1 MNEISIPIRLRLRVF
16 GEEVEFLTYSS
27 NTIENLLTQLTE
39 RTGLDPKSFKVKA
52 LEESKIRRIDNKLNN
67 K

>member
-1 MNEISIPIRLRLRVF
+1 M
-16 GEEVEFLTYSS
+16 
-27 NTIENLLTQLTE
+27 TE
-39 RTGLDPKSFKVKA
+39 RTGLEPKSFKVKV